1 MDKAILCI
9 SSRLLIQIVLLMSTD
24 FAPSF
29 NVSWD
34 TPAPSTPSPS
44 SSSVPSTSSV
54 AQKPKLDAFGVDEAF
69 SNFKPN
75 FSTEVE
81 QLKLVQPN
89 PVPPIEDIS
98 NTAAA
103 KIFSDFCQNKFG
115 FTPVFDQK

>member
-1 MDKAILCI
+1 M
-9 SSRLLIQIVLLMSTD
+9 SSD
-24 FAPSF
+24 FAPTF

-34 TPAPSTPSPS
+34 TPTVASPAPSTPQISSP
-44 SSSVPSTSSV
+44 PQST
-54 AQKPKLDAFGVDEAF
+54 QKPKLDAFGVDEAF
-69 SNFKPN
+69 ANFKPN

-89 PVPPIEDIS
+89 PVLPIEDIS

-115 FTPVFDQK
+115 FAPTFDQK

>member
-1 MDKAILCI
+1 M
-9 SSRLLIQIVLLMSTD
+9 SSD

-34 TPAPSTPSPS
+34 TPAMPSPS
-44 SSSVPSTSSV
+44 SPPISSAQTGS
-54 AQKPKLDAFGVDEAF
+54 QKPKLDAFGVDEAF
-69 SNFKPN
+69 ANFKPN

-81 QLKLVQPN
+81 QLKLVQPK
-89 PVPPIEDIS
+89 PVSPIEDIS